1 MTSPSIM
8 VIDPSLNHPEV
19 SSFNQMTNLS
29 TISFNYHLP
38 VMSDKSSMI
47 NSIEKACGIIILGSA
62 ASVHDNDDLQHK
74 LREVLDKAI
83 KLEIPTLGICFGH
96 QFLAHHF
103 NGKVDCLWK
112 NEEKKGVREVKILP
126 NRLLGQSSKGTLI
139 YAHKEGVTKC
149 PSNFDII
156 GSSHM
161 INVEAIEHHTKPIW
175 GFQTHIEASW
185 SFAKRQGIEK
195 EIYLRTRDFG
205 LKILSKFFKYIEL

>member
-38 VMSDKSSMI
+38 AMSDKSSMM
-47 NSIEKACGIIILGSA
+47 NSIEK
-62 ASVHDNDDLQHK
+62 ASVHDNDDWQHK

-83 KLEIPTLGICFGH
+83 KLEIPILGICFGH

-103 NGKVDCLWK
+103 NGKVKPLWK

-126 NRLLGQSSKGTLI
+126 NRFLGQSSKGILI
-139 YAHKEGVTKC
+139 YAHKEGVEKC

-195 EIYLRTRDFG
+195 EAYLKTRDFG
-205 LKILSKFFKYIEL
+205 LKILSNFFKYIEL

>member
-38 VMSDKSSMI
+38 AMSDKSSMM
-47 NSIEKACGIIILGSA
+47 NSIEKAC
-62 ASVHDNDDLQHK
+62 VHDNDDWQHK
-74 LREVLDKAI
+74 LRELLDKAI
-83 KLEIPTLGICFGH
+83 KLEIPILGICFGH

-103 NGKVDCLWK
+103 NGKVKPLWK

-126 NRLLGQSSKGTLI
+126 NRFLGQSSKGILI
-139 YAHKEGVTKC
+139 YAHKEGVEKC

-195 EIYLRTRDFG
+195 EAYLKTRDFG
-205 LKILSKFFKYIEL
+205 LKILSNFFKYIEL